1 MKTKL
6 VIFINYIQKL
16 TDMLESIV
24 RLNLDKKNLLLSDYK
39 INSLLEIVAREENFS
54 RQLSLIQNDINIF
67 IESNFSD
74 YKLTQKNLTQILN
87 CISEFK
93 EEHDVLSE
101 LKNRIDDFLNQYG
114 ELKKINTM
122 LLQTESGYYNHI
134 LKNIEKETSLKKNT
148 KQRVNLCNTL
158 A

>member
-54 RQLSLIQNDINIF
+54 RQLSLIQNNINIF
-67 IESNFSD
+67 I
-74 YKLTQKNLTQILN
+74 
-87 CISEFK
+87 
-93 EEHDVLSE
+93 
-101 LKNRIDDFLNQYG
+101 
-114 ELKKINTM
+114 
-122 LLQTESGYYNHI
+122 
-134 LKNIEKETSLKKNT
+134 
-148 KQRVNLCNTL
+148 
-158 A
+158 

>member
-1 MKTKL
+1 
-6 VIFINYIQKL
+6 
-16 TDMLESIV
+16 
-24 RLNLDKKNLLLSDYK
+24 
-39 INSLLEIVAREENFS
+39 
-54 RQLSLIQNDINIF
+54 
-67 IESNFSD
+67 
-74 YKLTQKNLTQILN
+74 
-87 CISEFK
+87 
-93 EEHDVLSE
+93 VLSQ